1 MNERISYLS
10 EQDIQRAQQ
19 AFLSRVYAWMVGGLL
34 LTGLAAWYVVSS
46 GAFYYIFANSL
57 IFWGLI
63 IGELVLVAVISSKI
77 DRMSKATAG
86 GLFLLYSVLNGITLS
101 AIFVIYTAESIQIVF
116 FISAA
121 MFGALSAFGF
131 FTKRNLSGI
140 GSFMFMGLIGIIIAS
155 LINMFIGSSALDFA
169 VSIIGVIVFA
179 GLTAWDTQ
187 KLKAMYSL
195 QFENQEMAAKGA
207 INGALMLYL
216 DFINLFLFL
225 LRLFGRRD

>member
-1 MNERISYLS
+1 MNERISYMS
-10 EQDIQRAQQ
+10 EQDIVRAQQ
-19 AFLSRVYAWMVGGLL
+19 SFLSRVYAWMVGGLL
-34 LTGLAAWYVVSS
+34 LTGAAAWYVASS
-46 GAFYYIFANSL
+46 GAYYMIFANNL

-77 DRMSKATAG
+77 ESMSKATAG

-101 AIFVIYTAESIQIVF
+101 AIFVIYTAESIQNVF

-140 GSFMFMGLIGIIIAS
+140 GSFMFMGLIGVLIAG

-169 VSIIGVIVFA
+169 ISIIGVIVFA